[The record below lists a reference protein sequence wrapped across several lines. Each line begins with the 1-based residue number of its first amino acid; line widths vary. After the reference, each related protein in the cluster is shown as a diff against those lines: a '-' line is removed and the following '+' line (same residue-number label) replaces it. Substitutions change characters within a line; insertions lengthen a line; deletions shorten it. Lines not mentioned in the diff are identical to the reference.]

1 MYVKNYFHKSADL
14 KLDNNSMIISDTKNR
29 RDEYMSEVFYELY
42 KDEFTKFKTTGK
54 TAMLEQV
61 GDNKIIKAMDSMGET
76 IATLGNGGIKVP
88 QKLFEV
94 YLEQN
99 QKLTG
104 IEKTGDTTL
113 TKL

>member
-54 TAMLEQV
+54 TAMLYCAGTVLHHSHSRIFPTEMQ
-61 GDNKIIKAMDSMGET
+61 T
-76 IATLGNGGIKVP
+76 
-88 QKLFEV
+88 
-94 YLEQN
+94 
-99 QKLTG
+99 
-104 IEKTGDTTL
+104 
-113 TKL
+113 